1 MKKEKNFKSLKWYN
15 FLTYYFTNIFP
26 VVILLFVIW
35 SLIAI
40 WGSGREVTLGHIYS
54 ELLSSGI
61 YVDGPDA
68 VSAVYRI
75 FNADYLSTFIFKTV
89 FIVLYA
95 VFIVIFTNYIKKKM
109 QIFDKVVPKL
119 LFVRFTVNTIFY
131 NLSHSLFVEEPLSLF
146 IGFSIVLSIP
156 YLAILIPNIVYF
168 RKRNIGGYATISVQ
182 PLESDSVTYASES
195 KFDRIES
202 KNFIDVEKK
211 MVIEQKASNHSLD
224 NNNYIIAHVLSTSK
238 GYYTSK
244 IRITDKNKE
253 SILKWKDQDNNCI
266 YITKIA
272 VEGQEKSHFTTKE
285 VFEKKRSAFD
295 ELFDVNTK

>member
-1 MKKEKNFKSLKWYN
+1 
-15 FLTYYFTNIFP
+15 
-26 VVILLFVIW
+26 
-35 SLIAI
+35 
-40 WGSGREVTLGHIYS
+40 
-54 ELLSSGI
+54 
-61 YVDGPDA
+61 
-68 VSAVYRI
+68 
-75 FNADYLSTFIFKTV
+75 
-89 FIVLYA
+89 
-95 VFIVIFTNYIKKKM
+95 
-109 QIFDKVVPKL
+109 
-119 LFVRFTVNTIFY
+119 
-131 NLSHSLFVEEPLSLF
+131 
-146 IGFSIVLSIP
+146 
-156 YLAILIPNIVYF
+156 
-168 RKRNIGGYATISVQ
+168 
-182 PLESDSVTYASES
+182 
-195 KFDRIES
+195 
-202 KNFIDVEKK
+202 